1 MDGSLAEVITI
12 FVNFLQGG
20 NAKPSIS
27 NKVHLL
33 TLATHT
39 YFASPMEQDLDYD
52 YQDLNLFSA
61 FVQDQ
66 DEEQGDCCD
75 SNLYI
80 LFPKVHFLVNYYR
93 ERSHVSDQLIVIQR
107 TLGSAC
113 SNTLLW
119 HLDSGYLDT
128 QQLAPNL

>member
-1 MDGSLAEVITI
+1 M
-12 FVNFLQGG
+12 
-20 NAKPSIS
+20 
-27 NKVHLL
+27 
-33 TLATHT
+33 ATHT

-93 ERSHVSDQLIVIQR
+93 ERSHVSDQLIVI
-107 TLGSAC
+107 
-113 SNTLLW
+113 
-119 HLDSGYLDT
+119 
-128 QQLAPNL
+128 